1 VRFDVSDAGDGIPR
15 EYQDRIFER
24 FFRVP
29 GPRAGGVGL
38 GLYLVRELVQAHG
51 GEVGV
56 ESAPG
61 QGSRFWFTLP
71 LSPDDAT
78 PADRT

>member
-1 VRFDVSDAGDGIPR
+1 
-15 EYQDRIFER
+15 
-24 FFRVP
+24 
-29 GPRAGGVGL
+29 VGL

-61 QGSRFWFTLP
+61 EGSRFWFTLP
-71 LSPDDAT
+71 LAAHDAE
-78 PADRT
+78 DGG